1 MKPVLMESPTPIPN
15 WHNEMRSEWRSSAT
29 LVVRKATPEELAYYD
44 LPQVRRRLWLDN
56 VRSRRETW

>member
-1 MKPVLMESPTPIPN
+1 MRLLLTETTTPVIN
-15 WHNEMRSEWRSSAT
+15 WHNETRSPWRSSAT
-29 LVVRKATPEELAYYD
+29 LVIRKATPEELAMYD